1 MAARI
6 LVAYAS
12 KTGST
17 AEIAQA
23 VGKELQSAG
32 YSIDVIEM
40 KNISSVAGYD
50 AIIIGGPMYMGK
62 VIGDVG
68 KFVGRYRD
76 SLSKLPVAAF
86 TVGLAPV
93 SKDPAQVDNAMKML
107 RASISPLQPVAEAVF
122 AGRVD
127 PTKLSFIQRKMT
139 EMAKSPVGDFRDWD
153 AIAQWARELP
163 AKMGV

>member
-1 MAARI
+1 
-6 LVAYAS
+6 
-12 KTGST
+12 
-17 AEIAQA
+17 
-23 VGKELQSAG
+23 
-32 YSIDVIEM
+32 M
-40 KNISSVAGYD
+40 KNVSSVAGYN
-50 AIIIGGPMYMGK
+50 AVIIGGPMYMGK

-68 KFVGRYRD
+68 KFVRKHRD

-93 SKDPAQVDNAMKML
+93 SKDPAQVDDAMKML
-107 RASISPLQPVAEAVF
+107 RTSISPLQPVAEAVF

-127 PTKLSFIQRKMT
+127 PTKFSFIQRKMT

-153 AIAQWARELP
+153 AIAQWAREIP